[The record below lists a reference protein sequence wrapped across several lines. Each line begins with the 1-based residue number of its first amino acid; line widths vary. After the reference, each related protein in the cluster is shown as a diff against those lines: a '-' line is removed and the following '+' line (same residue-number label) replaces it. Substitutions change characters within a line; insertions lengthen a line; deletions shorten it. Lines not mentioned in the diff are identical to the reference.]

1 MRDQKFT
8 EWIFSMEKVRL
19 IEENLSFEQ
28 LALDENF
35 GPSEKTIKCME
46 EYNEMNENKSL
57 QIV

>member
-1 MRDQKFT
+1 
-8 EWIFSMEKVRL
+8 MEKVRL

-46 EYNEMNENKSL
+46 EYNEMNENKKEL
-57 QIV
+57 MMLRKL